1 MCYKGAAVFGHW
13 LKASPR
19 VRAEILIAGPQI
31 LQAGFA
37 AATDLFTYRAAAKLY
52 GWGSRTSLVALAL
65 TVLSPWN
72 WFASTRTF
80 SNSLETTLTI
90 VAIDFWPWEWFLES
104 HQAGKKSNGSLNTSK
119 RSPPAKNEDEDN
131 SVPDDLTISLAA
143 AAMACILRPT
153 NLLVWSTITFAV
165 MLRGLSARKTVEL
178 AQAAFFCGGTVLA
191 VSVAMDRHF
200 YGDWVFPPLKF
211 VYFNVVQSLAVF
223 YGRNRPDYYF
233 TEGLPLMLTSAL
245 PFAGIGMWKALRS
258 TNART
263 GIKADNKGTI
273 KFILALAVASSV
285 MALSLISHKEVRFI
299 FPLLPVLHVLAAG
312 PITEF
317 LWPDSTRLKRDRAA
331 LIALG
336 ILVNIGIAGYT
347 TYIHQQGVVDV
358 IHYLRHEYE
367 AKHMLSDAQS
377 EMTVGF
383 LMPCHSTPWR
393 SHLVY
398 PDINAWALTCEPP
411 LHLTPDQRE
420 GYLDEADVF
429 YADPAAWID
438 TNMKDIKTGMDNASI
453 ESKES
458 GDQATKAW
466 PEYLIF
472 FERLRPLI
480 EKKLEGSKYGECW
493 RGFNTH
499 WHDDRRRAGDVV
511 VWCTR

>member
-13 LKASPR
+13 LKASPD
-19 VRAEILIAGPQI
+19 VRAEILIAGPQV

-37 AATDLFTYRAAAKLY
+37 AATDLFTYRFAAKLY
-52 GWGSRTSLVALAL
+52 GWGSRTSLAALAL

-90 VAIDFWPWEWFLES
+90 AAIHFWPWEWFLGS
-104 HQAGKKSNGSLNTSK
+104 SQASEKSNDTPKTSKKSPQGKIEEVETS
-119 RSPPAKNEDEDN
+119 P
-131 SVPDDLTISLAA
+131 PDDLTISLAA
-143 AAMACILRPT
+143 AAIACILRPT
-153 NLLVWSTITFAV
+153 NLLVWITITFA
-165 MLRGLSARKTVEL
+165 MMFRGLSAPKTVAL

-191 VSVAMDRHF
+191 VSVAMDKHF

-233 TEGLPLMLTSAL
+233 TEGLPLLLTTAL
-245 PFAGIGMWKALRS
+245 PFAGIGMWKALRL
-258 TNART
+258 TNSRS
-263 GIKADNKGTI
+263 GSRGDDKGTI
-273 KFILALAVASSV
+273 KFMLALAVTTSV
-285 MALSLISHKEVRFI
+285 LALSLISHKEVRFV
-299 FPLLPVLHVLAAG
+299 FPLLPILHVLAAG
-312 PITEF
+312 PIVEF
-317 LWPDSTRLKRDRAA
+317 LWPDSTRLKKDRAA
-331 LIALG
+331 WIALG
-336 ILVNIGIAGYT
+336 ILVNIGIASYT
-347 TYIHQQGVVDV
+347 TYIHQQGVMDV
-358 IHYLRHEYE
+358 IHYIRHEYE
-367 AKHMLSDAQS
+367 AKHLISDAGP

-429 YADPAAWID
+429 YANPKAWIE
-438 TNMKDIKTGMDNASI
+438 TNMKDIKTGLDYASI
-453 ESKES
+453 GGKGS

-466 PEYLIF
+466 PEYLVF
-472 FERLRPLI
+472 FEQLQPVI
-480 EKKLEGSKYGECW
+480 EKKLEGSKYEECW

-499 WHDDRRRAGDVV
+499 WHDDWRRAGDVV
-511 VWCTR
+511 VWCMR